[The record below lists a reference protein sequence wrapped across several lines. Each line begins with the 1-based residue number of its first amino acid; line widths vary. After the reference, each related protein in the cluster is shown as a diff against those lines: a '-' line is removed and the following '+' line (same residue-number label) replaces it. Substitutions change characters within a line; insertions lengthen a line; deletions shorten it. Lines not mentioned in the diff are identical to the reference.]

1 MIDFNKLAE
10 LIPLQGKITFTI
22 SKIQLDHLMVLVHPV
37 FPSVDGLS
45 GAEKV
50 RYDQARVPIA
60 IKATADELN
69 EKFLGILMQNFEED
83 GRLYR
88 AMSEKRKAVDKAISG
103 SGKTSAKKE
112 QSGNPTASSA
122 PEGNAVTDSP
132 DDEGS
137 EELDDK
143 NESESD
149 GTAAVTVSEVEK
161 GKSEGGKKQGFSL
174 FE

>member
-1 MIDFNKLAE
+1 MVDFNKLAE

-69 EKFLGILMQNFEED
+69 EKFLGLLMNDFEED

-88 AMSEKRKAVDKAISG
+88 AMSEKRKAVDKAISESRKG
-103 SGKTSAKKE
+103 SPKKE
-112 QSGNPTASSA
+112 ESVSPTTTNA
-122 PEGNAVTDSP
+122 PQGKEETDPSDNENA
-132 DDEGS
+132 DEVD
-137 EELDDK
+137 ENK
-143 NESESD
+143 ESTAE
-149 GTAAVTVSEVEK
+149 GTAAVTVSKTQKGESKGAEK
-161 GKSEGGKKQGFSL
+161 PGFSL
-174 FE
+174 FD

>member
-88 AMSEKRKAVDKAISG
+88 AMSEKRKAVDKAISA
-103 SGKTSAKKE
+103 SGKASPKKE
-112 QSGNPTASSA
+112 QSVNPTAASA
-122 PEGNAVTDSP
+122 PQEKEETDTSGDGADGLDESNEG
-132 DDEGS
+132 
-137 EELDDK
+137 
-143 NESESD
+143 ESD
-149 GTAAVTVSEVEK
+149 QTASVTVSEVEK
-161 GKSEGGKKQGFSL
+161 GETEGGKKQGFSL